1 MNLVLFAGGVMIGLM
16 LAEARLSR
24 HHERALIERGAVR
37 PKGDVYPAMAVLY
50 PLAFLVM
57 IVEGAWRA
65 GIAPDDALA
74 GAEAPAWWLS
84 GLLLFI
90 ASKAL
95 KYWAITA
102 LGDRWSFRVIVEP
115 DRPLVHTGP
124 YRYLTHPN
132 YVAVIGELVAAAM
145 MVGARVSGPIMIAAF
160 GAVLWARIR
169 FEDRVLASRR
179 RPG

>member
-16 LAEARLSR
+16 LAEARLSWR
-24 HHERALIERGAVR
+24 HERALLERGAVR
-37 PKGDVYPAMAVLY
+37 PAGDVYPAMAALY
-50 PLAFLVM
+50 PLAFGLM
-57 IVEGAWRA
+57 IGEGAWRA
-65 GIAPDDALA
+65 GVGPETAST
-74 GAEAPAWWLS
+74 GPAWWLS
-84 GLLLFI
+84 GVLLFV

-95 KYWAITA
+95 KYWAIA
-102 LGDRWSFRVIVEP
+102 VLGDRWSFRVIVEP

-132 YVAVIGELVAAAM
+132 YVAVVGELVAAAM
-145 MVGARVSGPIMIAAF
+145 MVGARITGPITIAAF

-169 FEDRVLASRR
+169 FEDRVLASMR